1 MPIIITLLGLIILCG
16 VFYKLSTFYS
26 SKIFLT
32 LHSITF
38 TILACVLYPLFVKKS
53 GLYIFSTFV
62 FFLPIIFTIR
72 LFEINQQKMKEQKMR
87 QMN

>member
-1 MPIIITLLGLIILCG
+1 MPIIITLLGLIILCR
-16 VFYKLSTFYS
+16 VFYKLSAFYS

-38 TILACVLYPLFVKKS
+38 IILACVLYPLLVRKS